1 MALDAHSAPGAN
13 GRYGPYMW
21 YNAAANQM
29 FVSGINSTSIS
40 PGFGCVSGYCMH
52 TLPNGKCMQYE
63 SASNTIQ
70 GQTCSGIASQLWELV
85 S

>member
-21 YNAAANQM
+21 YNATANQM